1 VQYTSARD
9 PLAFDL
15 EALQELLDVLRHGHT
30 VRIDARAGELDYQ
43 HIQLKVA
50 IKINMSYNPK
60 RSSADGRIIIIKLT
74 KGDKR
79 MKMTKKQMG
88 LGVAVIAA
96 LVILWSVF
104 KPAPAEAADVDF
116 TFGAE
121 RKVEAETN
129 AMYLDSHVD
138 LWAGIGATSGLN
150 YDVDDNMN
158 ATFNSFELDFDKD
171 IGERASV
178 YVNNDFDVNL
188 DHTETVIGFKLK
200 F

>member
-1 VQYTSARD
+1 MQYTSARD

>member
-1 VQYTSARD
+1 MQYTSARD

-15 EALQELLDVLRHGHT
+15 EALQELLDVLRHGHI